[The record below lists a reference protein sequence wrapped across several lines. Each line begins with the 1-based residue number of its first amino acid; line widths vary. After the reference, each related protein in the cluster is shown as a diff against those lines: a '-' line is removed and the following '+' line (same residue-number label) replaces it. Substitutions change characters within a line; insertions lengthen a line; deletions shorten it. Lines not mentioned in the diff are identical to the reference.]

1 MPQAGIVRDYAPGWS
16 FVQRILDITTIVA
29 VQYAAAVLFYRQLWT
44 DSYSLASAATVVLF
58 GLVAEISSLYRA
70 RHGEHL
76 GRELTQL
83 MVVWLVVIAMLLM
96 VAFAT
101 KTSSRFSRIAST
113 LWIVA
118 TPTILASTRVILR
131 LILRRLRK
139 RGYNLRRA
147 AIVGCTPLAER
158 LINVISNDPT
168 LGLNVVGVYDDRVQP
183 RQGRQPD
190 LAAEVLGN
198 VEQLVADARAGKIDH
213 VYLALPLR
221 AEARVTDIL
230 HRLADTT
237 ATVYFVPDFFVF
249 DLLHARMT
257 TVGDVPVISVFD
269 SPFNGVDGWVKRA
282 EDIVLGIVALI
293 VACLPMIAVAIAVK
307 VNSSGPVLF
316 RQRRYG
322 LSGREIYIYKFRT
335 MTVTEDGAKIR
346 QATKGDRRITAVGA
360 FLRRTSLDELP
371 QLFNVIDGSMSL
383 VGPRPHAVAHN
394 EQYRSLVHNY
404 MLRHKV
410 KPGITGWAQVN
421 GWRGETDT
429 TEKMQKRVEHD
440 LYYIQNWH
448 LGLDVKILW
457 MTVFGRRV
465 RENAF

>member
-1 MPQAGIVRDYAPGWS
+1 
-16 FVQRILDITTIVA
+16 VQRILDVTTIVA
-29 VQYAAAVLFYRQLWT
+29 IQYAAVAFYRQFWT
-44 DSYSLASAATVVLF
+44 ESNSLACAVTIAIF
-58 GLVAEISSLYRA
+58 GLVGEVSSLYRP
-70 RHGEHL
+70 RYGEHL

-101 KTSSRFSRIAST
+101 KTSARFSRVSST
-113 LWIVA
+113 LWIFV
-118 TPTILASTRVILR
+118 TPTILSCTRVIIR
-131 LILRRLRK
+131 IILRRFRK
-139 RGYNLRRA
+139 QGYNIKRA

-158 LINVISNDPT
+158 LINVISNDPS
-168 LGLNVVGVYDDRVQP
+168 LGLNVVGVYDDRTEP
-183 RQGRQPD
+183 RQIRPAS
-190 LAAEVLGN
+190 LSALVLGN
-198 VEQLVADARAGKIDH
+198 VEQLVADARAGNIDH
-213 VYLALPLR
+213 IYLALPLR

-257 TVGDVPVISVFD
+257 SVGD
-269 SPFNGVDGWVKRA
+269 
-282 EDIVLGIVALI
+282 L
-293 VACLPMIAVAIAVK
+293 
-307 VNSSGPVLF
+307 
-316 RQRRYG
+316 
-322 LSGREIYIYKFRT
+322 
-335 MTVTEDGAKIR
+335 
-346 QATKGDRRITAVGA
+346 
-360 FLRRTSLDELP
+360 
-371 QLFNVIDGSMSL
+371 
-383 VGPRPHAVAHN
+383 AHN

-421 GWRGETDT
+421 GWRGETNT

-448 LGLDVKILW
+448 LGLDIKILW

>member
-1 MPQAGIVRDYAPGWS
+1 MPQSGIVRDRAPGWS
-16 FVQRILDITTIVA
+16 FIQRILDITAIVA
-29 VQYAAAVLFYRQLWT
+29 VQYASCIAYRQLWT
-44 DSYSLASAATVVLF
+44 DNNSLACAVTVALY
-58 GLVAEISSLYRA
+58 GIVAEISTLYRL
-70 RHGEHL
+70 RHGEQL
-76 GRELTQL
+76 GRELTHT
-83 MVVWLVVIAMLLM
+83 MVVWLVVVAMLLL

-101 KTSSRFSRIAST
+101 KTSARFSRVTST
-113 LWIVA
+113 AWIIA
-118 TPTILASTRVILR
+118 TPTLLSCTRIALR
-131 LILRRLRK
+131 FVLYRFRK
-139 RGYNLRRA
+139 RGYNTRRA
-147 AIVGCTPLAER
+147 AIVGCTPLAVR
-158 LINVISNDPT
+158 LIDVISNDPT
-168 LGLNVVGVYDDRVQP
+168 LGLNVVGVYDDRTQP
-183 RQGRQPD
+183 RQVRSIELSSQ
-190 LAAEVLGN
+190 VLGN
-198 VEQLVADARAGKIDH
+198 VEQLVADARDGKIDY

-257 TVGDVPVISVFD
+257 SVGDVPVISVFD
-269 SPFNGVDGWVKRA
+269 SPFHGVNGWVKRA
-282 EDIVLGIVALI
+282 EDIVLGLMALLVASI
-293 VACLPMIAVAIAVK
+293 PMLVVAIAIK
-307 VNSSGPVLF
+307 LNSRGPILF

-322 LSGREIYIYKFRT
+322 LSGREIHIFKFRT
-335 MTVTEDGAKIR
+335 MSVTEDGSRIR
-346 QATKGDRRITAVGA
+346 QAKKGDQRITTVGG

-371 QLFNVIDGSMSL
+371 QLFNVINGTMSL

-429 TEKMQKRVEHD
+429 TEKMKKRVEHD

-448 LGLDVKILW
+448 LGLDLKILW
-457 MTVFGRRV
+457 LTVFGRRV

>member
-1 MPQAGIVRDYAPGWS
+1 
-16 FVQRILDITTIVA
+16 VQRVLDIATIVA
-29 VQYAAAVLFYRQLWT
+29 VQYAAVAFYRQLWT
-44 DSYSLASAATVVLF
+44 ESCSLACAVTIAVF
-58 GLVAEISSLYRA
+58 GLVAEVSSLYRA

-76 GRELTQL
+76 GRELTQV
-83 MVVWLVVIAMLLM
+83 MVVWLVVLAMLLM

-101 KTSSRFSRIAST
+101 KTSAQFSRIIST
-113 LWIVA
+113 LWMVSA
-118 TPTILASTRVILR
+118 AVMLASTRVVIR

-139 RGYNLRRA
+139 RGYNSRQA

-158 LINVISNDPT
+158 IIKVISNDPT
-168 LGLNVVGVYDDRVQP
+168 LGLNVIGVYDDRIQP
-183 RQGRQPD
+183 RQLRSPA
-190 LAAEVLGN
+190 LAAQVLGN

-257 TVGDVPVISVFD
+257 SVGDVPVISVFD
-269 SPFNGVDGWVKRA
+269 SPFLGVDGWVKRA
-282 EDIVLGIVALI
+282 EDIVLGLLALVAACVPMLI
-293 VACLPMIAVAIAVK
+293 VAIAIK
-307 VNSSGPVLF
+307 LNSAGPVLF

-322 LSGREIYIYKFRT
+322 LSGREIHVFKFRT
-335 MTVTEDGAKIR
+335 MTVTEDGSKVR
-346 QATKGDRRITAVGA
+346 QATKGDQRITAVGA
-360 FLRRTSLDELP
+360 FLRRSSLDELP
-371 QLFNVIDGSMSL
+371 QLFNVIGGTMSL

-410 KPGITGWAQVN
+410 KPGITGWAQVH

-457 MTVFGRRV
+457 MTVFGRHV